1 MIVTAAAASQ
11 FVLTG
16 LTGDPAGTA
25 QTLTVEAE
33 DQYGNE
39 ATDYT
44 GTVHF
49 TSTDLQAGLPADY
62 AFTIAD
68 GGHHTFTNGVTLKT
82 VGSQTVTATDTVT
95 GSITGTSPS
104 VIVTAAAA
112 SHFVLTGL
120 TDDPAG
126 TVQTLTVEAE
136 DPYGNEATDYT
147 GQIHFT
153 STDLQAVLPANYTFT
168 VLDDGQHTF
177 TGGVTLETAGSQTVT
192 ATDIDTAITG
202 TSPSVIVTAAAA
214 DHFVLT
220 GLSAAVAG
228 TAQSLTVEAEDQY
241 GNQATG
247 YTGTV
252 HFTST
257 DLQAG
262 LPANYAFINAD
273 GGLHTFTNGVTLE
286 TAGPQTVTAT
296 DTVTGSITGTSPSVI
311 VTAAAA
317 SQFVL
322 TGLTGDPA
330 GTAQTLTVEAEDQYG
345 NEATDYTGTV
355 HFTST
360 DLQAG
365 LPVNYTFTVLDGG
378 LHTFTN
384 GVTLKTAGS
393 QTVTATDTVTGS
405 ITGTSPSVLIT
416 ATAASQFGLTGL
428 TGDPAGTAQS
438 LTVDAEDQYGNEVTD
453 YIGQIHFT
461 STDLLAVLP
470 ANYTFTVA
478 DDGQHTF
485 TDGVT
490 LKTAGSQT
498 VTATDIDT
506 AITGTSPS
514 VIVTAAA
521 ANHFVLTG
529 LLFSRGGHRADS

>member
-1 MIVTAAAASQ
+1 MTVEAEDQYGNEATGYTGTVHFTSTDLQAVLPANYAFTVLDDGQHTFTGGVTLETAGSQTVTATDTDTSITGTSPSVIVTAAAANH

-33 DQYGNE
+33 DAYGNE
-39 ATDYT
+39 ATGYT

-49 TSTDLQAGLPADY
+49 TSTDLQAVLPANY
-62 AFTIAD
+62 AFTVPDD
-68 GGHHTFTNGVTLKT
+68 GQHTFTGGVTLET
-82 VGSQTVTATDTVT
+82 AGSQTVTATDTVT

-228 TAQSLTVEAEDQY
+228 TGRRV
-241 GNQATG
+241 
-247 YTGTV
+247 
-252 HFTST
+252 
-257 DLQAG
+257 
-262 LPANYAFINAD
+262 
-273 GGLHTFTNGVTLE
+273 
-286 TAGPQTVTAT
+286 
-296 DTVTGSITGTSPSVI
+296 
-311 VTAAAA
+311 
-317 SQFVL
+317 
-322 TGLTGDPA
+322 
-330 GTAQTLTVEAEDQYG
+330 
-345 NEATDYTGTV
+345 
-355 HFTST
+355 
-360 DLQAG
+360 
-365 LPVNYTFTVLDGG
+365 
-378 LHTFTN
+378 
-384 GVTLKTAGS
+384 
-393 QTVTATDTVTGS
+393 
-405 ITGTSPSVLIT
+405 
-416 ATAASQFGLTGL
+416 
-428 TGDPAGTAQS
+428 
-438 LTVDAEDQYGNEVTD
+438 
-453 YIGQIHFT
+453 
-461 STDLLAVLP
+461 
-470 ANYTFTVA
+470 
-478 DDGQHTF
+478 
-485 TDGVT
+485 
-490 LKTAGSQT
+490 
-498 VTATDIDT
+498 
-506 AITGTSPS
+506 
-514 VIVTAAA
+514 
-521 ANHFVLTG
+521 
-529 LLFSRGGHRADS
+529 